1 MTKLST
7 SNPALLRRL
16 VRLACAGLALCS
28 LAAGAAEA
36 AAETQP
42 RPWMN
47 TSLSPDER
55 ARLLERELTP
65 DERYGL
71 VHSPMAIEFGG
82 YKRPAGVP
90 ASAGYVAGVARLGLP
105 SLHESDASLGVT
117 NPMNARP
124 GDSATALPSGLALAS
139 TWNVALARSSG
150 AAIGQEAHAKGF
162 NVLLAGGANLAR
174 DPRGGR
180 NFEYLS
186 EDPWLTGVMAGAS
199 IAGIQS
205 AHVVS
210 TVKHFA
216 INAYETGRNTH
227 NAVIGDAAFRES
239 DLLAFQ
245 LAIERGR
252 PGSVMCAYNK
262 VNSSYA
268 CENDYLLGKVLKGDW
283 RYPGWVM
290 SDWGAVHSVDAARVL
305 DHQSG
310 EQLDK
315 EVHFGAPLRKAV
327 EAGGIPSER
336 VSDMVRRMLRSM
348 FANGLFDHPAGS
360 QQIDLAAHAN
370 LARQVAA
377 EGMVLLRNEKGLLP
391 LAPGP
396 KRIAVIGGNASIGV
410 LSGGGSSQVTPPTG
424 APYVQRLGGAGFM
437 DAVFRNAY
445 WFGPGPLAAIR
456 ELAGQGA
463 TVVYD
468 DGRYPSSAAAL
479 ARGADVVILFATQWN
494 GENEDVPDLSLPHGQ
509 EELIGAVA
517 AANPNT
523 VVVLETGN
531 PVRMP
536 WLAQTAAVVQAWYP
550 GQEGA
555 AAIADVLFGR
565 VNPSGHLPM
574 TFPQSESQLPRPALP
589 GAALPPDSA
598 FDIEYKEG
606 ADVGYRWF
614 ARTGQK
620 PMFPFGYGLSYT
632 SFALSGLKVTGG
644 KTLTVS
650 FEVTNTGK
658 RAGAEVPQVYLRSG
672 AGKAQVRLI
681 GWDKVELAPGERKR
695 ISVTADPRLLASFDA
710 AAGAWQVAAGDY
722 AVSVGEH
729 AEDAR
734 LTGSARVTAQTI
746 AP

>member
-1 MTKLST
+1 
-7 SNPALLRRL
+7 
-16 VRLACAGLALCS
+16 
-28 LAAGAAEA
+28 
-36 AAETQP
+36 
-42 RPWMN
+42 MN

-55 ARLLERELTP
+55 ARLLEHELTAE
-65 DERYGL
+65 ERFGL
-71 VHSPMAIEFGG
+71 VHSPMALDILG

-105 SLHESDASLGVT
+105 ALHESDASLGVT

-124 GDSATALPSGLALAS
+124 GDTATALPSGQTLAA
-139 TWNVALARSSG
+139 TWNVALARESG
-150 AAIGQEAHAKGF
+150 AAIGKESHAKGF

-216 INAYETGRNTH
+216 LNAYETGRNTH

-252 PGSVMCAYNK
+252 PGSVMCSYNK
-262 VNSSYA
+262 VNSVYA
-268 CENDYLLGKVLKGDW
+268 CENDYLLGKVLKQDW

-290 SDWGAVHSVDAARVL
+290 SDWGAVHSVDAAKVL

-315 EVHFGAPLRKAV
+315 EVYFGVPLRKAV
-327 EAGGIPSER
+327 EAGTIPSDR
-336 VSDMVRRMLRSM
+336 ISDMARRMLRSM
-348 FANGLFDHPAGS
+348 FAHGVFDHPAGGA
-360 QQIDLAAHAN
+360 QVDLGAHARI
-370 LARQVAA
+370 AHQIAA
-377 EGMVLLRNEKGLLP
+377 EGIVLLRNEKGLLP

-396 KRIAVIGGNASIGV
+396 KRIAIIGGNATIGV
-410 LSGGGSSQVTPPTG
+410 LSGGGSTQVTPPNVR
-424 APYVQRLGGAGFM
+424 PYVQPLGGAGPM
-437 DAVFRNAY
+437 DAMFRNAY
-445 WFGPGPLAAIR
+445 WTGPGPLSAIR
-456 ELAGQGA
+456 EQAGQGA
-463 TVVYD
+463 TVVFD
-468 DGRYPSSAAAL
+468 DGRYPASAAAL

-494 GENEDVPDLSLPHGQ
+494 GENEDVPDLTLPQGQ
-509 EELIGAVA
+509 DELIGAVA

-531 PVRMP
+531 PVHMP

-565 VNPSGHLPM
+565 VNPSGHLPV
-574 TFPQSESQLPRPALP
+574 TFPQAESQLPRPSLP
-589 GAALPPDSA
+589 GAGLVPDSA

-620 PMFPFGYGLSYT
+620 PLFPFGYGLSYT
-632 SFALSGLKVTGG
+632 SFAVSGLKVTGG

-650 FEVTNTGK
+650 FDVTNTGK
-658 RAGAEVPQVYLRSG
+658 RSGADVPQVYLRSA

-695 ISVTADPRLLASFDA
+695 ISVTADPRLLANFDTV
-710 AAGAWQVAAGDY
+710 AGHWRVDAGEY
-722 AVSVGEH
+722 MVSVGEH
-729 AEDAR
+729 AEDTRLSGGAR
-734 LTGSARVTAQTI
+734 ISAQTI